1 MIDLLL
7 IHGMVITM
15 DEHRRVLQD
24 GAVAVDKTRILEVG
38 ETETLV
44 KKYEAKRLLDRLLP
58 AHMEWELTVL

>member
-1 MIDLLL
+1 
-7 IHGMVITM
+7 MVITM

-44 KKYEAKRLLDRLLP
+44 KKYEAKRLLDCKGNIVLP
-58 AHMEWELTVL
+58 GLINCHTHA